1 MFFYR
6 ITFHEPTTRKDFLNM
21 MGKAKQ
27 DEYSVLYD
35 KDFQAEYN
43 IKSFM
48 ELKTDY
54 QDVKVEEWE

>member
-1 MFFYR
+1 
-6 ITFHEPTTRKDFLNM
+6 M
-21 MGKAKQ
+21 MEKAKQ

-35 KDFQAEYN
+35 KDFQAAYN